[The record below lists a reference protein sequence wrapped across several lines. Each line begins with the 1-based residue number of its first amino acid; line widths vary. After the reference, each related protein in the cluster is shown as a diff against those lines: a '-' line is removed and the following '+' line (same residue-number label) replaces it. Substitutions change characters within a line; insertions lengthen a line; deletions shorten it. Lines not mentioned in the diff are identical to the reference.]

1 MAMSTRGKLIEHGE
15 RLDGLQ
21 QTFSVMVLILTEI
34 GMSIGVNMEVALI
47 HAAMDIMVTLSSQSL
62 KPVN

>member
-1 MAMSTRGKLIEHGE
+1 MATSTHGKLIEHGE

-21 QTFSVMVLILTEI
+21 QIFSVMVLILTEI

-47 HAAMDIMVTLSSQSL
+47 HAAMDIMATLSSQSL